1 MLRSADVVVIGG
13 GIHGASLLYN
23 LAALGGYR
31 LLLIERGSPAS
42 GATGKSTGIVRHH
55 YSNDLCVR
63 LTLESRGILEAFP
76 QIVGE
81 SIPYMRN
88 GVVVLVG
95 AGDELALRENV
106 EMQRRA
112 GIKVDLIDPRDL
124 PSLLPSVDPKGIALA
139 CHDIESGYTEPPEVT
154 KAYLRAAGKLGATV
168 ATGVEVKK
176 IMVKD
181 GGVAGVETSAGPVEA
196 PTVVD
201 VAGPWAGQVAAMAGV
216 ELPVL
221 PTRLPVAQL
230 RPSKPPPAS
239 APTVLSL
246 LDLLYWRPWADGTL
260 AVGSDAE
267 GGDQPLGPMPEDVD
281 PAFADRMI
289 SAMASR
295 LPGLGRLQSVRG
307 WNGYDG
313 ASPDRHPILDH
324 LGPRGF
330 YVVAGFSGHG
340 FKFAPMVGLCVAE
353 LIDSGRFK
361 SMDLSPF
368 RFSRFAEGK
377 TFRGRYRMDV
387 VH

>member
-1 MLRSADVVVIGG
+1 MLRRADVVVIGG

-23 LAALGGYR
+23 LASLGGYR
-31 LLLIERGSPAS
+31 LLLLERGSPAS

-55 YSNDLCVR
+55 YSNEICVR
-63 LTLESRGILEAFP
+63 LTLESRRVLEAFP
-76 QIVGE
+76 QVVGE
-81 SIPYMRN
+81 RIPYVRN
-88 GVVVLVG
+88 GAVVLVG
-95 AGDELALRENV
+95 PGDEEALRDNV

-112 GIKVDLIDPRDL
+112 GVKVDLLDPQDL
-124 PSLLPSVDPKGIALA
+124 PSLLPGLDTRGIGLA
-139 CHDIESGYTEPPEVT
+139 CHDVESGYTEPPEVT
-154 KAYLRAAGKLGATV
+154 KAYLRAAEKLGATV
-168 ATGVEVKK
+168 TTGVEVKGIK
-176 IMVKD
+176 VND
-181 GGVAGVETSAGPVEA
+181 GGVAGVETSAGPVDA

-201 VAGPWAGQVAAMAGV
+201 VAGPWAGQVATMAGV

-230 RPSKPPPAS
+230 RPSKPFAAS

-246 LDLLYWRPWADGTL
+246 LDLLYWRPWAGGTL

-281 PAFADRMI
+281 PAFAGRMV
-289 SAMASR
+289 SSMASR
-295 LPGLGRLQSVRG
+295 LPGLGGLHSVKS

-313 ASPDRHPILDH
+313 ASPDCHPILDH
-324 LGPRGF
+324 MGPRGF

-340 FKFAPMVGLCVAE
+340 FKFAPMVGLCMAE
-353 LIDSGRFK
+353 FIDSGRFK